1 MDDRRSGAFG
11 TRSKM
16 IRRGCPVWSRLNLLR
31 AGSFCLLPG
40 LILAMAGCTQPVAT
54 TGRDATTQAASS
66 SAAST
71 QPGTK
76 WTVDQLKQA
85 VAPVRAGRKLTPQ
98 KWPNKARVAVCLSFD
113 IDNESPTLAQGITLP
128 VPLSGEEYGATVG
141 LPRVLALLD
150 REKLPASFYL
160 PAVSGILA
168 PDMVPQIMKSGRHEI
183 GVHGWIHEDLP
194 ALNNAAE
201 EERLLQQVVDYVTKT
216 TGKRP
221 VGNRAPSWA
230 FSNFTIDLLRKA
242 NFEYD
247 TSLMAMD
254 EPYELVSNGQATGM
268 VELPVDWIQ
277 DDGLYFGV
285 TGTMPSA
292 ELVFQTF
299 REEFDR
305 AYQEGTMFMLTM
317 HPHIVGH
324 RSRIGHLEKLI
335 AYMKSKPG
343 VWFATG
349 QQIAEF
355 VAPAAR
361 TK

>member
-1 MDDRRSGAFG
+1 
-11 TRSKM
+11 
-16 IRRGCPVWSRLNLLR
+16 
-31 AGSFCLLPG
+31 
-40 LILAMAGCTQPVAT
+40 LAIAEAGCSPPVGTPVSTAAKQT
-54 TGRDATTQAASS
+54 ASS
-66 SAAST
+66 SGAST
-71 QPGTK
+71 QPGTT
-76 WTVDQLKQA
+76 WTIDQLKQA
-85 VAPVRAGRKLTPQ
+85 VAPVRAGRKLTPR
-98 KWPNKARVAVCLSFD
+98 KWPNGARVAVCLSFD

-128 VPLSGEEYGATVG
+128 VPLSGEQYGAIVG
-141 LPRVLALLD
+141 LPRILALLD
-150 REKLPASFYL
+150 RENLPASFYL
-160 PAVSGILA
+160 PGVSAVLA
-168 PDMVPQIMKSGRHEI
+168 PEMVPQIMKSGRHEI

-201 EERLLQQVVDYVTKT
+201 EERLLQQVIDYVTKA

-230 FSNFTIDLLRKA
+230 FSNFTMDILRKA
-242 NFEYD
+242 NFKYD

-254 EPYELVSNGQATGM
+254 EPYELMSNGQATGI

-277 DDGLYFGV
+277 DDGLYFGP

-305 AYQEGTMFMLTM
+305 AYKEGTMFMLTM
-317 HPHIVGH
+317 HPHVIGH
-324 RSRIGHLEKLI
+324 RSRIGHLEKFI

-349 QQIAEF
+349 EQIAEF
-355 VAPAAR
+355 VMPAGRA
-361 TK
+361 K

>member
-1 MDDRRSGAFG
+1 M
-11 TRSKM
+11 
-16 IRRGCPVWSRLNLLR
+16 
-31 AGSFCLLPG
+31 
-40 LILAMAGCTQPVAT
+40 
-54 TGRDATTQAASS
+54 
-66 SAAST
+66 
-71 QPGTK
+71 QPGTT
-76 WTVDQLKQA
+76 WSIDQLKQA
-85 VAPVRAGRKLTPQ
+85 VAPVRAGRKLTP
-98 KWPNKARVAVCLSFD
+98 KWPNGARVAVCLSFD

-128 VPLSGEEYGATVG
+128 VPLSGEEYGAIVG
-141 LPRVLALLD
+141 LPRILALLD

-160 PAVSGILA
+160 PGVSAVLA
-168 PDMVPQIMKSGRHEI
+168 PEMVPEIMKSGRHEI

-194 ALNNAAE
+194 ALNNASE
-201 EERLLQQVVDYVTKT
+201 EERLLQQVIDYVTKAI
-216 TGKRP
+216 GKRP

-230 FSNFTIDLLRKA
+230 FSNFTIDILRKA

-254 EPYELVSNGQATGM
+254 EPYELMSNGQPTGI

-277 DDGLYFGV
+277 DDGLYFGP

-317 HPHIVGH
+317 HPHVIGH
-324 RSRIGHLEKLI
+324 RSRIGHLEKFI
-335 AYMKSKPG
+335 SYMKSKPG

-349 QQIAEF
+349 EQIAEF
-355 VAPAAR
+355 VMPAAR
-361 TK
+361 AK

>member
-1 MDDRRSGAFG
+1 MDEKRSVGSLYVLARLTPATRRWN
-11 TRSKM
+11 T
-16 IRRGCPVWSRLNLLR
+16 LNLPR
-31 AGSFCLLPG
+31 
-40 LILAMAGCTQPVAT
+40 I
-54 TGRDATTQAASS
+54 SS
-66 SAAST
+66 SLSVLVLGIAGVGCAPPAGTPVSTVAKQTASGSGVPT
-71 QPGTK
+71 QPGTT
-76 WTVDQLKQA
+76 WSIDQLKQA
-85 VAPVRAGRKLTPQ
+85 VAPVRAGRKLTPP
-98 KWPNKARVAVCLSFD
+98 KWPNGARVAVCLSFD

-128 VPLSGEEYGATVG
+128 VPLSGEQYGATVG
-141 LPRVLALLD
+141 LPRILALLD
-150 REKLPASFYL
+150 RENLPASFYL
-160 PAVSGILA
+160 PGVSAVLA
-168 PDMVPQIMKSGRHEI
+168 PEMVPQIMKSGRHEI

-201 EERLLQQVVDYVTKT
+201 EERLLQQVIDYVTKA

-230 FSNFTIDLLRKA
+230 FSNFTINILRKA

-247 TSLMAMD
+247 SSLMAMD
-254 EPYELVSNGQATGM
+254 EPYELMSNGQATGI

-277 DDGLYFGV
+277 DDGLYFGP

-317 HPHIVGH
+317 HPHIIGH
-324 RSRIGHLEKLI
+324 RSRIGHLEKFI

-349 QQIAEF
+349 EQIAEF
-355 VAPAAR
+355 VMPAAR
-361 TK
+361 AK